1 MAVKPSQS
9 ASRVLAVLENVAEYQ
24 PIGISELARLLDED
38 KSAVQR
44 ALATLAQ
51 EGWIR
56 TTPGK
61 PTRWELTP
69 RIHEVAQAAQGS
81 HDLRHRA
88 RPALQALRDA
98 TGETICLNVP
108 SRDRFV
114 VAEVVESRHYLRV
127 VLAPGAIVPALAS
140 ATGRAV
146 LPYLSPDRQSAFLGG
161 PPDATELAA
170 FRQTIDRGYAV
181 SRDLVVEGYT
191 NIATAVFE
199 PDGRPVGAVV
209 MTGPNDRLP
218 PADHERI
225 GALVSAAAARLSRG
239 DGAQPAEQRAVA

>member
-1 MAVKPSQS
+1 VAVKHSQS
-9 ASRVLAVLENVAEYQ
+9 GSRVLAVLENVAEYQ
-24 PIGISELARLLDED
+24 PIGISELARLLEED

-44 ALATLAQ
+44 ALATLAH

-56 TTPGK
+56 AAPGK

-69 RIHEVAQAAQGS
+69 RIHEVAQAGQGS

-88 RPALQALRDA
+88 RPVLQGLRDA
-98 TGETICLNVP
+98 VGETVCLNVP

-114 VAEVVESRHYLRV
+114 VAEVVESRHWLRV

-146 LPYLSPDRQSAFLGG
+146 LPYLAPDRQAGFLGG
-161 PPDATELAA
+161 PPDAEERAA
-170 FRQTIDRGYAV
+170 FARTVEQGYAV

-191 NIATAVFE
+191 NFAAPVFE
-199 PDGRPVGAVV
+199 GEGRVVGAVV
-209 MTGPNDRLP
+209 ITGPNDRLP
-218 PADHERI
+218 LADHARI
-225 GALVSAAAARLSRG
+225 GELVRAAAGRLSRG
-239 DGAQPAEQRAVA
+239 EAPAEREVA

>member
-1 MAVKPSQS
+1 VAVKRSQS
-9 ASRVLAVLENVAEYQ
+9 GSRVLAVLENVAEYQ

-44 ALATLAQ
+44 ALATLAH

-56 TTPGK
+56 PAPGR

-98 TGETICLNVP
+98 TGETVCLNVP
-108 SRDRFV
+108 SRERFV

-127 VLAPGAIVPALAS
+127 VLAPGAVVPALAS

-146 LPYLSPDRQSAFLGG
+146 LPYLPPDRQQAFLGG
-161 PPDATELAA
+161 PPDAAERAAYAETLA
-170 FRQTIDRGYAV
+170 RGYAV
-181 SRDLVVEGYT
+181 SRDLVVDGYT
-191 NIATAVFE
+191 NIAAPVFE
-199 PDGRPVGAVV
+199 PDGRAVGAVV

-218 PADHERI
+218 PAEHERI

-239 DGAQPAEQRAVA
+239 EAPAERAVA